1 MQENNSQVT
10 QLPSNSV
17 IQAEQTPK
25 SNFLVILLS
34 ILLFLSVSIAGFF
47 AYQTQKLV
55 KELNN
60 LKSDE
65 KIVSE
70 VTPEPTADPTANW
83 KTYTNTQYNFLFKY
97 PTYLEDKGGISGP
110 YTGTNIAI
118 RSFADSKTMAEGTDM
133 PFDGYA
139 LYYFRY

>member
-47 AYQTQKLV
+47 C
-55 KELNN
+55 
-60 LKSDE
+60 
-65 KIVSE
+65 I
-70 VTPEPTADPTANW
+70 P
-83 KTYTNTQYNFLFKY
+83 NT
-97 PTYLEDKGGISGP
+97 EAG
-110 YTGTNIAI
+110 
-118 RSFADSKTMAEGTDM
+118 
-133 PFDGYA
+133 
-139 LYYFRY
+139 